1 MVGWVFFIQKTYLIV
16 YLGTFKKFENSKFY
30 FEAELPR
37 LCKIGMSSWW
47 VFLTQD
53 SYITYLFD
61 PKIDLQIILQGCLKG
76 VACNN

>member
-47 VFLTQD
+47 V
-53 SYITYLFD
+53 
-61 PKIDLQIILQGCLKG
+61 
-76 VACNN
+76 V